1 MQGDSHMFP
10 LDNPYICYE
19 YEPYLRV
26 LEQECGTRDGDRF
39 SMHWIEQSDGVP
51 GVVIVATDGDR
62 VVFERHYRIATG
74 REHIELPR
82 GHGIATDDD
91 RLSDASISNAIRELA
106 EETGI
111 AASREECAYVGRIY
125 TDPGIASTAVDVVVC
140 RVGVEAIDTLSSESA
155 DEHED
160 IRAVFATNRDELDEM
175 VKTGEIDDALTLSAL
190 LLTRDTLRNRCV
202 ETY

>member
-1 MQGDSHMFP
+1 MRGDSHMFP

-26 LEQECGTRDGDRF
+26 LEQECGTMDGNRF

-62 VVFERHYRIATG
+62 IVFECHYRIATG

-82 GHGIATDDD
+82 GHGTATDDD
-91 RLSDASISNAIRELA
+91 SAPDAAVSNAIRELA
-106 EETGI
+106 EETGLTVP
-111 AASREECAYVGRIY
+111 REACEYVGRIY
-125 TDPGIASTAVDVVVC
+125 TDPGIVSTAVDVIVC
-140 RVGVEAIDTLSSESA
+140 HVESDAIDTMPSESA

-160 IRAVFATNRDELDEM
+160 IRSVFTIGQNEVTAM
-175 VKTGEIDDALTLSAL
+175 VKTGDIDDALTLSAL
-190 LLTRDTLRNRCV
+190 LLTRCE
-202 ETY
+202 ETC

>member
-1 MQGDSHMFP
+1 MFP
-10 LDNPYICYE
+10 IDNPYICYE

-26 LEQECGTRDGDRF
+26 LEQECGTRDGNKI
-39 SMHWIEQSDGVP
+39 SMHWIEQSMGVP
-51 GVVIVATDGDR
+51 GVIIVATDGDR

-82 GHGIATDDD
+82 GHGIATGDDES
-91 RLSDASISNAIRELA
+91 SDAAISNAIRELA

-111 AASREECAYVGRIY
+111 AASREECEYVGRIY

-140 RVGVEAIDTLSSESA
+140 CIGVEAIDTLSSESA

-160 IRAVFATNRDELDEM
+160 IRTVFAIGCDELDKM

-190 LLTRDTLRNRCV
+190 LLTRDALLSRSV
-202 ETY
+202 ETC

>member
-1 MQGDSHMFP
+1 MFP

-39 SMHWIEQSDGVP
+39 SMHWIEQSEGVP
-51 GVVIVATDGDR
+51 GVVIVATDGDM

-111 AASREECAYVGRIY
+111 AVSREACKYVGRIY

-140 RVGVEAIDTLSSESA
+140 HVASDAIDDMSSESA

-160 IRAVFATNRDELDEM
+160 IRSVFTIGRDEIKTM

-190 LLTRDTLRNRCV
+190 LLVRDTP
-202 ETY
+202 